1 MCTKRVIVTVSN
13 DLSND
18 QRVHRICDSLAKN
31 NYNVHL
37 IGRKKKSSVP
47 LIERNYS
54 TERIKLMFNK
64 GFLFYSCL
72 NFRLFFKLLF
82 SNFDILVANDLDTL
96 PANALVKRIRRK
108 KLVFDAHELFYEVP
122 ELNGKTFV
130 KWFWR
135 TIEKVFIR
143 SADTYITVSP
153 SIAEYYFSKYK
164 IRFEVIR
171 NLPLKIEELK
181 EYNQREN
188 LLIYQGALNK
198 DRGIETLIEAMQY
211 IEGWKLIIAGR
222 GDLESEFKFL
232 AEKLNVNSK
241 VQFTGHL
248 DFISLRS
255 LNQNCKLGFSLEK
268 DSCLNYRWALPNKV
282 FDYINSGIP
291 VLCSNLP
298 EIKRIIEQYYCGE
311 MVESGISAE
320 KLAEKIISLTSNSEK
335 LIIYHKACIK
345 AREELNWE
353 NESQNLLKIYNN
365 LK

>member
-1 MCTKRVIVTVSN
+1 MYPKRVILTVSN

-18 QRVHRICDSLAKN
+18 QRVHRICDTLANN

-37 IGRKKKSSVP
+37 IGRKKKNSPP

-54 TERIKLMFNK
+54 TGRIKLLFNK
-64 GFLFYSCL
+64 GFLFYFCL

-82 SNFDILVANDLDTL
+82 SKFDILVANDLDTL
-96 PANALVKRIRRK
+96 PANSLVKIIRRK
-108 KLVFDAHELFYEVP
+108 KLIFDAHELFYEVP
-122 ELNGKTFV
+122 ELNGKSFV

-143 SADTYITVSP
+143 SADAYITVSP
-153 SIAEYYFSKYK
+153 SIAENYYKKYK
-164 IRFEVIR
+164 IHFEVIR
-171 NLPLKIEELK
+171 NLPLKIAKLK
-181 EYNQREN
+181 EYHQREN

-198 DRGIETLIEAMQY
+198 DRGIETLVEAMQY
-211 IEGWKLIIAGR
+211 IDCWKLIIAGS
-222 GDLESEFKFL
+222 GDVESELKCL
-232 AEKLNVNSK
+232 AEKLNVIPK

-248 DFISLRS
+248 DFESLRT

-268 DSCLNYRWALPNKV
+268 DTCLNYRWALPNKI

-298 EIKRIIEQYYCGE
+298 EMKKLIEQYNCGE
-311 MVESGISAE
+311 TVEAGIAAKELS
-320 KLAEKIISLTSNSEK
+320 EKIASLISNSEK
-335 LIIYHKACIK
+335 LPIYHKACLI

-353 NESQNLLKIYNN
+353 NESKNLLKIYKN